1 MPRTGQ
7 LNDPMIL
14 EAALEGLN
22 LQRQRIDEHIAEV
35 QALLGKGR
43 PGRLTKAA
51 ATAKP
56 AKKKRT
62 VGAAVRKRMAE
73 AQKKRRAEQTKAIDA
88 EATESAEMATPAM
101 KSAKKKRKLSAAARK
116 RMAEGAKRGWAARKK
131 AQGSSAKKS

>member
-1 MPRTGQ
+1 MPRTGR

-14 EAALEGLN
+14 EAALEGLK

-43 PGRLTKAA
+43 PGRPTKAA
-51 ATAKP
+51 AAAKP

-62 VGAAVRKRMAE
+62 F
-73 AQKKRRAEQTKAIDA
+73 
-88 EATESAEMATPAM
+88 
-101 KSAKKKRKLSAAARK
+101 SAAARK
-116 RMAEGAKRGWAARKK
+116 RMAEGAKSRWAAQKK